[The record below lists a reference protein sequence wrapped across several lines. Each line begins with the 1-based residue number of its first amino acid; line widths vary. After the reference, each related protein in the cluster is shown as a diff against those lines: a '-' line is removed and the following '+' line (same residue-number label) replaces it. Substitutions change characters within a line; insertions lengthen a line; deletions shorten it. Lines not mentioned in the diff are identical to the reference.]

1 MTQPIDTS
9 PAQPSEPAPR
19 ADGMPSSS
27 DERHLRILLALRTA
41 MPNTYFDDGEA
52 HGQQHGISI
61 DFMRD
66 PVADI
71 DAKLRA
77 LSFARLEYSE
87 PAPATSNPNNCAAC
101 DHKRNPDGGWCY
113 MFRFEPKEVCM
124 RHTARNLSPELKTVL
139 VEAIRDS
146 AELVHGGVAGEAVD
160 VPQPRGDWNSFFE
173 SPDVDVPLPEYAAAF
188 KPRWSGDEGGYTA
201 DQMRAY
207 AQAVLAAELML
218 WRSHADAMAHALEV
232 FEAQGSDKTK
242 ALRDY
247 MDFKNSYKKETT

>member
-1 MTQPIDTS
+1 
-9 PAQPSEPAPR
+9 
-19 ADGMPSSS
+19 
-27 DERHLRILLALRTA
+27 

-77 LSFARLEYSE
+77 LSFARLECSE
-87 PAPATSNPNNCAAC
+87 PAATASNPNNCAAC

-113 MFRFEPKEVCM
+113 MFRDEPKEVCM

-139 VEAIRDS
+139 VESIRDS
-146 AELVHGGVAGEAVD
+146 AELVRGGIAGEAVD
-160 VPQPRGDWNSFFE
+160 VP
-173 SPDVDVPLPEYAAAF
+173 LPEPLAQEWDYDH
-188 KPRWSGDEGGYTA
+188 SGEGRNFLTGDFTA
-201 DQMRAY
+201 EQMLAHREAY